1 MNQQQFDDILLSIH
15 VLGDRIRDLHESKS
29 RREHKSWD
37 INELLTALSKA
48 QAEMDTAGLTNVNPF
63 FKSKYADLA
72 EIVKSSRPALT
83 RHGLS
88 VIQYIEQNEQGSIL
102 VSMLGHA
109 SGQYIT
115 SQMPIT
121 PAKTD
126 VQSLGS
132 YITYL
137 RRYSYA
143 ALVGV
148 VVCDEDDDGESS
160 MERSSKPKVAL
171 INEEQF
177 SHLITLIND
186 DERIQKTIYAKL
198 GIKTIKE
205 IPQERYAGIV
215 NWIKD
220 QIEKKTSS

>member
-1 MNQQQFDDILLSIH
+1 M
-15 VLGDRIRDLHESKS
+15 E
-29 RREHKSWD
+29 
-37 INELLTALSKA
+37 
-48 QAEMDTAGLTNVNPF
+48 TAGLTNANPF

-88 VIQYIEQNEQGSIL
+88 VIQYIEQNEQGSVL

-148 VVCDEDDDGESS
+148 VVSDEDDDGESS
-160 MERSSKPKVAL
+160 MERSAKSKPTAVIDSMLASQLSNL
-171 INEEQF
+171 IGDND
-177 SHLITLIND
+177 HL
-186 DERIQKTIYAKL
+186 EKTICSKL
-198 GIKTIKE
+198 GIKNINE

-215 NWIKD
+215 HWVKEQN
-220 QIEKKTSS
+220 KTA

>member
-1 MNQQQFDDILLSIH
+1 MNE
-15 VLGDRIRDLHESKS
+15 HENKA
-29 RREHKSWD
+29 RREQKSSD
-37 INELLTALSKA
+37 LNELLTALAKA
-48 QAEMDTAGLTNVNPF
+48 QAEMETAGLTNANPF

-88 VIQYIEQNEQGSIL
+88 VIQYIEQNEQGSVL

-148 VVCDEDDDGESS
+148 VVSDEDDDGESS
-160 MERSSKPKVAL
+160 MERSAKSKPTAVIDSMLASQLSNL
-171 INEEQF
+171 IGDND
-177 SHLITLIND
+177 HL
-186 DERIQKTIYAKL
+186 EKTICSKL
-198 GIKTIKE
+198 GIKNINE

-215 NWIKD
+215 HWVKEQN
-220 QIEKKTSS
+220 KTA

>member
-1 MNQQQFDDILLSIH
+1 MNEQQLEDIILSIH
-15 VLGDRIRDLHESKS
+15 GLGDKIEGLYEHRA
-29 RREHKSWD
+29 RREQKSWEL
-37 INELLTALSKA
+37 NELFGALAKA
-48 QAEMDTAGLTNVNPF
+48 QAEMETAGLTNANPF

-83 RHGLS
+83 KHGLS
-88 VIQYIEQNEQGSIL
+88 VIQYIEQNEQGSVL

-115 SQMPIT
+115 SQMPIN

-160 MERSSKPKVAL
+160 MERAPKVKQSAVIDAAL
-171 INEEQF
+171 ASQLSNLIGENN
-177 SHLITLIND
+177 HL
-186 DERIQKTIYAKL
+186 EKTICTKL
-198 GIKTIKE
+198 GIKNIND

-215 NWIKD
+215 NWIKE
-220 QIEKKTSS
+220 QNKTA